1 MRTTAPLYLASQS
14 RTRRLLLVQSRI
26 PFIVINQTADE
37 SAVNWKMP
45 VAELAMQLARSKM
58 EHAAMPQD
66 LLNQHTV
73 NEESESQS
81 CFVVT
86 ADTVCIDS
94 DGIAHGKPLNWEDAK
109 QMLIKWRSGCTV
121 LTAFCLDKKIYSAGQ
136 WHTKERIERTVT
148 TRIKFD
154 IPEEWLNDYLDN
166 TPSLSVAGGMAIEE
180 YGALF
185 TQSIE
190 GSYSNILG
198 LPLFELREAL
208 SKLGFFSE
216 N

>member
-1 MRTTAPLYLASQS
+1 
-14 RTRRLLLVQSRI
+14 
-26 PFIVINQTADE
+26 
-37 SAVNWKMP
+37 
-45 VAELAMQLARSKM
+45 
-58 EHAAMPQD
+58 
-66 LLNQHTV
+66 
-73 NEESESQS
+73 
-81 CFVVT
+81 
-86 ADTVCIDS
+86 
-94 DGIAHGKPLNWEDAK
+94 
-109 QMLIKWRSGCTV
+109 MLIKWRSGCTV
-121 LTAFCLDKKIYSAGQ
+121 LTAFCLDKKIYSGGQ

-198 LPLFELREAL
+198 LTLFELREAL

-216 N
+216 GEKRHEYAHQNLQTMEILMKNIQTNFLTLAFASLLVTFQAHAALIMPQLFITKLVNKSSYNLVIVGGQAGNKLILLKEHSSRRLFLCAEISSPFWQRERLHGSISTIYY